1 MAHTYLELRT
11 TVLDILSGREKTSY
25 KPGRY
30 RELELGMA
38 EVLLKRDLEGM
49 VDTVSKDNVRTYF
62 SDKDRAVCRKVVW
75 DLISQGILEPGKQDE
90 GWDLVTFK
98 VSDLGRGLFTAQ
110 KKYDYHDAQ
119 TYMDIINQ
127 NIPDIDPVV
136 LIYLRESME
145 SLLRGRVFPAAVL
158 LGIATE
164 QSFFKLLTTVD
175 NNEYYTKS
183 STRSSDKKRP
193 CKSSTSAWKWSAR
206 KGFCPTRSRTG

>member
-11 TVLDILSGREKTSY
+11 TILDILSGREKTSY

-30 RELELGMA
+30 REIELGMA

-98 VSDLGRGLFTAQ
+98 VSDLGRSLFTAQ

-175 NNEYYTKS
+175 NNEYYY
-183 STRSSDKKRP
+183 KKFN
-193 CKSSTSAWKWSAR
+193 KVLER
-206 KGFCPTRSRTG
+206 KLLKTTLLKKYKEY